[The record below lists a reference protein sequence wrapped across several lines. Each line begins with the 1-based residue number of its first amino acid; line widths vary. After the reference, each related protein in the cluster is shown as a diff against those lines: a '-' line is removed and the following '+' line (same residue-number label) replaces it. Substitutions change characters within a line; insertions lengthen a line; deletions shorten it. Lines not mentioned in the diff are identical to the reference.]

1 MARNYP
7 DNALAGR
14 SLRTSSIR
22 GNGNS
27 YMDFS
32 DMKKNIGFLFL
43 YIGCIGITGLLLMLW
58 ITPFGAGVSTD
69 SIIYIN
75 SAKNI
80 LSGQGF
86 SINGE
91 PLTHYPPLYPL
102 LLAATGLFEN
112 NLIQAARLLNAI
124 LFGVN
129 LVLLALAIYFAA
141 GRNFFTTTC
150 AVFFFL
156 SSAPILVLHSN
167 AWSEPLFIAL
177 SLVCIILISMYA
189 VRPTLNLLIFSSL
202 SLGFAIVT
210 RYIGIAFLPAALV
223 IVSIGGEGQQLGRRF
238 RDALIWI
245 VLACA
250 PLLIL
255 IARNIM
261 MSGSA
266 ANRSFGFHPVSFSY
280 YFKNL
285 FSYVFKFIA
294 PIWLPAVVRAT
305 ILGLLA
311 AFLIAQIIIFFKRP
325 LRDINWRSIGVVMPV
340 SCLLFSLSYLLFLII
355 SISFL
360 DASTPVDMRLLSPIF
375 LTLTVG
381 VFSAI
386 WTVSQTP
393 KKPMVWWCFLLF
405 VALSIAI
412 KTPDAIRSASDIQ
425 KNGLEYTSRQWRDS
439 ESIAFAMLLAQDVRI
454 YSNGPDILGFMT
466 EKKCQDIPEKTSSGT
481 MRANPHYNE
490 EIEAMYKDIKE
501 KRALLIYFNLINWR
515 WNLPSQEELES
526 TRQLPVLQRLTDG
539 TVYGNNYR

>member
-1 MARNYP
+1 MYW
-7 DNALAGR
+7 DNG
-14 SLRTSSIR
+14 SCIDV
-22 GNGNS
+22 
-27 YMDFS
+27 MDYSF
-32 DMKKNIGFLFL
+32 
-43 YIGCIGITGLLLMLW
+43 W
-58 ITPFGAGVSTD
+58 AGVSTD
-69 SIIYIN
+69 SITYIN
-75 SAKNI
+75 SAKSI
-80 LSGQGF
+80 LSGKGF
-86 SINGE
+86 SINGK

-112 NLIQAARLLNAI
+112 NLIQVARLLNAI

-129 LVLLALAIYFAA
+129 LVLLALADHFAA

-167 AWSEPLFIAL
+167 AWSEPLFITL

-223 IVSIGGEGQQLGRRF
+223 IVSIGGDGQQLGRRF

-280 YFKNL
+280 YFNNL
-285 FSYVFKFIA
+285 FFLRVSVYCSY
-294 PIWLPAVVRAT
+294 
-305 ILGLLA
+305 LA
-311 AFLIAQIIIFFKRP
+311 SGRGEGNDFGVACSFSHCSNNDSFKRP
-325 LRDINWRSIGVVMPV
+325 LRDINWRSIGIVMPV

-412 KTPDAIRSASDIQ
+412 KTPDAIRFASDIQ
-425 KNGLEYTSRQWRDS
+425 KNGLGYTSRQWRDS

-466 EKKCQDIPEKTSSGT
+466 EKKCLSIPEKTSSRT

-490 EIEAMYKDIKE
+490 EIEAMCKDIKE

-515 WNLPSQEELES
+515 WDLPSQEELES